1 MPMCP
6 RVPASRY
13 PEGTL
18 DPGGTPKGQ
27 IGWTVLQIRTAYK
40 TWCSQPARANTG
52 TTRADEEAGP
62 ALNSD
67 TAHTRIQLMNM
78 ILHVHTQHDT
88 VVF

>member
-27 IGWTVLQIRTAYK
+27 IGWTVCAII
-40 TWCSQPARANTG
+40 TG
-52 TTRADEEAGP
+52 RERKALRCYNMQGAGREALRCYNSCRQGGRHCAVVTDRSEGAWRD
-62 ALNSD
+62 AL
-67 TAHTRIQLMNM
+67 L
-78 ILHVHTQHDT
+78 
-88 VVF
+88 